1 MGANRVPIVAGGA
14 AYLAAHVAR
23 LRVGHEHTIVVSSG
37 DLTGASPLVSNLFF
51 DEPTVQVMGLLGLD
65 IEGVGNHDLDRG
77 LPELLRLQNG
87 GPRPPGPKGIDV
99 STLPP
104 FGGARYEYLGANVRG
119 ADGKTVLPPYAI
131 KDIGGVKV
139 AFLGMTLEGTASM
152 LTKEAKAGLSFA
164 NEAATANALLP
175 ELRRQGV
182 LTTILLVHQGG
193 FQGEGG
199 TYDSCNGLGGD
210 ILHVL
215 RDLDPSFRVVLT
227 AHTHQAYRCMIG
239 SRSVTSAASY
249 GRLVTVL
256 DLSLDA
262 KTGELEDLHAENVAV
277 TRDIPPDPKVAS
289 LVDEYESR
297 ARPVTDRVV
306 GYLKAT
312 LLRDPKAA
320 HSPSC
325 ETPLGDVIADAELA
339 ATARSGAS
347 VAFMNPG
354 GVRTDLMAVGGTTSP
369 IHYGDAFEVQPFGN
383 ALLTLSL
390 TGSQLLAV
398 LEHQFAGER
407 PRVLS
412 VSTGF
417 HYAYHVDRATR
428 TVTIDR
434 ASIRLRGKV
443 LEPSRVYRV
452 TVSSFLADGGD
463 GFSVFRD
470 ATERTPGPIDI
481 DAFVAYLE
489 KSTEKSPLAAP
500 KLERVLGDACE

>member
-1 MGANRVPIVAGGA
+1 
-14 AYLAAHVAR
+14 
-23 LRVGHEHTIVVSSG
+23 
-37 DLTGASPLVSNLFF
+37 
-51 DEPTVQVMGLLGLD
+51 
-65 IEGVGNHDLDRG
+65 
-77 LPELLRLQNG
+77 
-87 GPRPPGPKGIDV
+87 
-99 STLPP
+99 
-104 FGGARYEYLGANVRG
+104 
-119 ADGKTVLPPYAI
+119 
-131 KDIGGVKV
+131 
-139 AFLGMTLEGTASM
+139 M

-175 ELRRQGV
+175 ELRQQGV
-182 LTTILLVHQGG
+182 RTAILLLHQGG

-199 TYDSCNGLGGD
+199 TYDSCIGLGGD
-210 ILHVL
+210 ILRVL
-215 RDLDPSFRVVLT
+215 RDLDPAFRVVLT
-227 AHTHQAYRCMIG
+227 AHTHQAYRCTID

-249 GRLVTVL
+249 GRLITVL

-262 KTGELEDLHAENVAV
+262 KTGELKDLHAENVA
-277 TRDIPPDPKVAS
+277 
-289 LVDEYESR
+289 
-297 ARPVTDRVV
+297 VTDRVV

-312 LLRDPKAA
+312 LMRDPKAA

-347 VAFMNPG
+347 IAFMNPG
-354 GVRTDLMAVGGTTSP
+354 GVRTDLMAAGGAITSP

-383 ALLTLSL
+383 GLVTLSL
-390 TGSQLLAV
+390 TGLQLFAI

-412 VSTGF
+412 VSSGF
-417 HYAYHVDRATR
+417 RYAYRVDRATR
-428 TVTIDR
+428 SVTIDR
-434 ASIRLRGKV
+434 ASIRLGGKA
-443 LEPSRVYRV
+443 LDPSKVYRV

-470 ATERTPGPIDI
+470 ATDRTAGPTDI

-489 KSTEKSPLAAP
+489 RSTEKSPVTAP